1 MGNFLSTKW
10 GSFFK
15 QFLAVMLMFTV
26 TTEGGIANLGWIALL
41 EASLLSMLPV
51 ILKLI
56 QDEGGFF
63 NTWYGGLTK
72 SLIVIVIAYF
82 LQVGDIFNIDWSL
95 FVNSVWTAFVPV
107 IINILNPGDE
117 RYGFASPKPKNLD

>member
-15 QFLAVMLMFTV
+15 QFLAVMLMFTM
-26 TTEGGIANLGWIALL
+26 TTEGGIANLGWIALV

-56 QDEGGFF
+56 QNEGGFF
-63 NTWYGGLTK
+63 NTWYGGLVK

-107 IINILNPGDE
+107 IINILNPGDQ
-117 RYGFASPKPKNLD
+117 RYGFANEVQNK

>member
-15 QFLAVMLMFTV
+15 QFLAVMLMFTM
-26 TTEGGIANLGWIALL
+26 TTEGGIANLGWVALL
-41 EASLLSMLPV
+41 EASLLSVLPV

-72 SLIVIVIAYF
+72 SLIVIIIAYF
-82 LQVGDIFNIDWSL
+82 LQVGDIFNIDWSS
-95 FVNSVWTAFVPV
+95 FVNSVWTAFVPI
-107 IINILNPGDE
+107 IINILNPGDQ
-117 RYGFASPKPKNLD
+117 RYGFVDEVKKKQ